1 MRQLTAS
8 LAQWL
13 KTFNLLMDDVIA
25 SGMPLTV
32 VSVREGLAAITRELV
47 TDIPD
52 MALIKDT
59 VIADRVPVR
68 IYHPQPEQALPVL
81 LFFHGGGHM
90 SGSVEVYDPIC
101 RKLACHSEH
110 IVVSVE
116 YRLAPEHPYPAAI
129 DDGYLVLQSL
139 LQTLVRSE
147 LNFIPQLSIAGDSA
161 GGALCA
167 TLARMAQFDEGIEIA
182 KQVLIYPSLDYTL
195 SFPSVNQNGVGY
207 LLQQSRIE
215 WYFSNYFQHNEDRR
229 QASPVWGPY
238 SMALPETLMITAEF
252 CPLKDEGKAYVD
264 ALRKHEVNV
273 EHIHFEQMIHA
284 FLNMENLAK
293 KECEQAYKAIA
304 AFLKK

>member
-8 LAQWL
+8 LEQWL
-13 KTFNLLMDDVIA
+13 KTFNLLMDGVIA

-32 VSVREGLAAITRELV
+32 ATAREGLATITRELV

-52 MALIKDT
+52 IALVKDT
-59 VIADRVPVR
+59 VIAERMPVR

-90 SGSVEVYDPIC
+90 AGSVDVYDPIC
-101 RKLACHSEH
+101 RKLALHSEH

-139 LQTLVRSE
+139 LQALVRSE

-167 TLARMAQFDEGIEIA
+167 TLARMAQFDDGIEIA

-207 LLQQSRIE
+207 LLQQSRMD

-252 CPLKDEGKAYVD
+252 CPLKDEGKAYVE
-264 ALRKHEVNV
+264 ALRKQEVNV
-273 EHIHFEQMIHA
+273 EHVHFEQMIHA
-284 FLNMENLAK
+284 FLNMENITK
-293 KECEQAYKAIA
+293 KECEQAYQAIA
-304 AFLKK
+304 TFLKK

>member
-32 VSVREGLAAITRELV
+32 ASVREGLAAITRELV

-52 MALIKDT
+52 MTLINDT

-167 TLARMAQFDEGIEIA
+167 TLARMAQFDDGIEIA

>member
-8 LAQWL
+8 LEQWL
-13 KTFNLLMDDVIA
+13 KTFNLLMDGAVA

-32 VSVREGLAAITRELV
+32 AMAREGLATITCELV

-52 MALIKDT
+52 IVLVKDT
-59 VIADRVPVR
+59 VIAERVPVR

-90 SGSVEVYDPIC
+90 AGSVDVYDPIC
-101 RKLACHSEH
+101 RKLALHSEH

-167 TLARMAQFDEGIEIA
+167 TLARMAQFDDGIEIA

-207 LLQQSRIE
+207 LLQQSRMD
-215 WYFSNYFQHNEDRR
+215 WYFSNYFQHNEDRH

-252 CPLKDEGKAYVD
+252 CPLKDEGIAYVE
-264 ALRKHEVNV
+264 ALRKQEVNI
-273 EHIHFEQMIHA
+273 EHVHFEQMIHA
-284 FLNMENLAK
+284 FLNMENITK
-293 KECEQAYKAIA
+293 KECEQAYQAIA
-304 AFLKK
+304 TFLKK

>member
-8 LAQWL
+8 LEQWL
-13 KTFNLLMDDVIA
+13 KTFNLLMDAAIA

-32 VSVREGLAAITRELV
+32 ATAREGLATITRELV

-52 MALIKDT
+52 IALVKDT

-90 SGSVEVYDPIC
+90 AGSVDVYDPIC
-101 RKLACHSEH
+101 RKLALHSEH

-139 LQTLVRSE
+139 LQALVRSE

-167 TLARMAQFDEGIEIA
+167 TLARMAQFDDGIEIA

-207 LLQQSRIE
+207 LLQQSRMD

-252 CPLKDEGKAYVD
+252 CPLKDEGKAYVE
-264 ALRKHEVNV
+264 ALRKQEVNV
-273 EHIHFEQMIHA
+273 EHVHFEQMIHA
-284 FLNMENLAK
+284 FLNMENITK
-293 KECEQAYKAIA
+293 KECEQAYQAIA
-304 AFLKK
+304 TFLKK

>member
-8 LAQWL
+8 LEQWL
-13 KTFNLLMDDVIA
+13 KTFNLLMDGAIA

-32 VSVREGLAAITRELV
+32 ATVREGLATITRELV

-52 MALIKDT
+52 IALVKDT
-59 VIADRVPVR
+59 VIVERIPVR

-90 SGSVEVYDPIC
+90 AGSVDVYDPIC
-101 RKLACHSEH
+101 RKLALHSEH

-167 TLARMAQFDEGIEIA
+167 TLARMAQFDDGIEIA

-207 LLQQSRIE
+207 LLQQSRMD

-238 SMALPETLMITAEF
+238 SMGLPETLMITAEF
-252 CPLKDEGKAYVD
+252 CPLKDEGKAYVE
-264 ALRKHEVNV
+264 ALRKQEVNV
-273 EHIHFEQMIHA
+273 EHVHFEQMIHA
-284 FLNMENLAK
+284 FLNMENITK
-293 KECEQAYKAIA
+293 KECEQAYQAIA
-304 AFLKK
+304 TFLKK

>member
-32 VSVREGLAAITRELV
+32 ASVREGLAAITRELV

-139 LQTLVRSE
+139 LQALVRSE

-167 TLARMAQFDEGIEIA
+167 TLARMAQFDDGIEIA

>member
-8 LAQWL
+8 LEQWL
-13 KTFNLLMDDVIA
+13 KTFNLLMDGAIA

-32 VSVREGLAAITRELV
+32 ATVREGLATITRELV

-52 MALIKDT
+52 IALVKDT
-59 VIADRVPVR
+59 VIVERIPVR

-90 SGSVEVYDPIC
+90 AGSVDVYDPIC
-101 RKLACHSEH
+101 RKLALHSEH

-167 TLARMAQFDEGIEIA
+167 TLARMAQFDDGIEIA

-207 LLQQSRIE
+207 LLQQSRMD

-252 CPLKDEGKAYVD
+252 CPLKDEGKAYVE
-264 ALRKHEVNV
+264 ALRKQEVNV
-273 EHIHFEQMIHA
+273 EHVHFEQMIHA
-284 FLNMENLAK
+284 FLNMENITK
-293 KECEQAYKAIA
+293 KECEQAYQAIA
-304 AFLKK
+304 TFLKK

>member
-8 LAQWL
+8 LEQWL
-13 KTFNLLMDDVIA
+13 KTFNLLMDAAIA

-32 VSVREGLAAITRELV
+32 ATAREGLATITRELV

-52 MALIKDT
+52 IALVKDA
-59 VIADRVPVR
+59 VIADCVPVR

-90 SGSVEVYDPIC
+90 AGSVDVYDPIC
-101 RKLACHSEH
+101 RKLAFHSEH

-167 TLARMAQFDEGIEIA
+167 TLARMAQFDDGIEIA

-207 LLQQSRIE
+207 LLQQSRMD

-252 CPLKDEGKAYVD
+252 CPLKDEGKAYVE
-264 ALRKHEVNV
+264 ALRKQEVNV
-273 EHIHFEQMIHA
+273 EHVHFEQMIHA
-284 FLNMENLAK
+284 FLNMENITK

-304 AFLKK
+304 TFLKK

>member
-8 LAQWL
+8 LEQWL
-13 KTFNLLMDDVIA
+13 KTFNLLMDGAIA

-32 VSVREGLAAITRELV
+32 AMAREGLATITRELV

-52 MALIKDT
+52 IALVKDT

-90 SGSVEVYDPIC
+90 AGSVDVYDPIC
-101 RKLACHSEH
+101 RKLALHSEH

-139 LQTLVRSE
+139 LQALVRSE

-167 TLARMAQFDEGIEIA
+167 TLARMAQFDDGIEIA

-207 LLQQSRIE
+207 LLQQSRMD

-252 CPLKDEGKAYVD
+252 CPLKDEGIAYVE
-264 ALRKHEVNV
+264 ALRKQEVNV
-273 EHIHFEQMIHA
+273 EHVHFEQMIHA
-284 FLNMENLAK
+284 FLNMENITK
-293 KECEQAYKAIA
+293 KECELAYQAIA
-304 AFLKK
+304 TFLKK

>member
-32 VSVREGLAAITRELV
+32 ASVREGLAAITRELV

-52 MALIKDT
+52 MALINDT

-167 TLARMAQFDEGIEIA
+167 TLARMAQFDDGIEIA

>member
-8 LAQWL
+8 LEQWL
-13 KTFNLLMDDVIA
+13 KTFNLLMDGVIA

-32 VSVREGLAAITRELV
+32 ATAREGLATITRELV

-52 MALIKDT
+52 IALVKDT
-59 VIADRVPVR
+59 VIAERIPVR

-90 SGSVEVYDPIC
+90 AGSVDVYDPIC
-101 RKLACHSEH
+101 RKLALHSEH

-139 LQTLVRSE
+139 LQALVRSE

-167 TLARMAQFDEGIEIA
+167 TLARMAQFDDGIEIA

-207 LLQQSRIE
+207 LLQQSRMD

-252 CPLKDEGKAYVD
+252 CPLKDEGKAYVE
-264 ALRKHEVNV
+264 ALRKQEVNV
-273 EHIHFEQMIHA
+273 EHVHFEQMIHA
-284 FLNMENLAK
+284 FLNMENITK
-293 KECEQAYKAIA
+293 KECEQAYQAIA
-304 AFLKK
+304 TFLKK

>member
-8 LAQWL
+8 LEQWL
-13 KTFNLLMDDVIA
+13 KTFNLLMDGAIS

-32 VSVREGLAAITRELV
+32 ATAREGLATITRELV

-52 MALIKDT
+52 IALVKDT

-90 SGSVEVYDPIC
+90 AGSVDVYDPIC
-101 RKLACHSEH
+101 RKLALHSEH

-139 LQTLVRSE
+139 LQALVRSE

-167 TLARMAQFDEGIEIA
+167 TLARMAQFDDGIEIA

-207 LLQQSRIE
+207 LLQQSRMD

-252 CPLKDEGKAYVD
+252 CPLKDEGKAYVE
-264 ALRKHEVNV
+264 ALRKQEVNV
-273 EHIHFEQMIHA
+273 EHVHFEQMIHA
-284 FLNMENLAK
+284 FLNMENITK
-293 KECEQAYKAIA
+293 KECEQAYQAIA
-304 AFLKK
+304 TFLKK

>member
-52 MALIKDT
+52 MALINDT

-167 TLARMAQFDEGIEIA
+167 TLSRMAQFDEGIEIA

-252 CPLKDEGKAYVD
+252 CPLKDEGKAYAD